1 MRLRGSIALSA
12 LAVLLAFGTAAAVD
26 PPDPPDPVD
35 PPERIHHGGEEPK
48 VAIFGDVNVE
58 RGEVMHGVVC
68 VRGDVT
74 IDGEVHGDVVV
85 VAGKLDI
92 EGKVDGSIVSV
103 AGPIHL
109 GDHAVVDGDL
119 TNVGGSLDRGES
131 EIRGSVVNV
140 SPLGFNLPG
149 LNLGGWGLG
158 AAWLFPWWTVLGLF
172 LFFVAALVLAA
183 LVPDRIRLMSEET
196 PVRLFTA
203 FLFGLLGYMLLALT
217 QAVLCVTI
225 IGIPIAI
232 LVYFVF
238 VILKWM
244 AMCGIF
250 HYVGTRLARS
260 FGRQTSFLGAILLGL
275 VPFGLIRLIPTCCFG
290 WTVWFMV
297 EIVAF
302 GLLIITRLG
311 TRPSTSEGTVPAYV
325 MPPAPTPAPAP
336 PPPM

>member
-1 MRLRGSIALSA
+1 
-12 LAVLLAFGTAAAVD
+12 VLLAFGTTFAVD
-26 PPDPPDPVD
+26 PPDPPDPPD
-35 PPERIHHGGEEPK
+35 RPERVHHGDSEPK
-48 VAIFGDVNVE
+48 VAIFGDVTVE
-58 RGEVMHGVVC
+58 KGETKQGIVC
-68 VRGDVT
+68 VRGNVT
-74 IDGEVHGDVVV
+74 IDGEVDGDVVV

-92 EGKVDGSIVSV
+92 EGTVRGSIVAV
-103 AGPIHL
+103 ATPIDL

-119 TNVGGSLDRGES
+119 TNVGGSVDKGEA
-131 EIRGSVVNV
+131 EVHGSVVNV
-140 SPLGFNLPG
+140 SPMGLNLPG
-149 LNLGGWGLG
+149 FGNWGSWGGLG
-158 AAWLFPWWTVLGLF
+158 AAWLFPWWTILGLF

-217 QAVLCVTI
+217 QTVLCVTL

-260 FGRQTSFLGAILLGL
+260 FGRETSFLGAILLGL

-297 EIVAF
+297 EITAF

-311 TRPSTSEGTVPAYV
+311 TRTMGPVPVPAAAV
-325 MPPAPTPAPAP
+325 IVPPAAPAP